1 MQQPRFLKPKLSGRV
16 MGNRN
21 KQTKKAMFRGHRPCH
36 LSDPTIWRIWC
47 CDSTTYSLASPWT
60 EEAEPL
66 SAWVIQFFSAY
77 PWWDKGGEFSGRAA
91 IFNLF
96 DLCWGFHCLFLA
108 KRWGILK
115 STTFF
120 TYSHLHAPPP
130 PSLYSFCILDHF
142 WASISSLSSPFWS
155 LCVFS
160 CLGYLPAARDKNC
173 RILDPC
179 WGFGFT

>member
-1 MQQPRFLKPKLSGRV
+1 

-120 TYSHLHAPPP
+120 TYSHLHAPLLRRLLN
-130 PSLYSFCILDHF
+130 SHV
-142 WASISSLSSPFWS
+142 SSPWILKCLKRKIPMILS
-155 LCVFS
+155 LALLNSSRV
-160 CLGYLPAARDKNC
+160 LKAAVITH
-173 RILDPC
+173 ILSLMKVILHKCQCFYSSVAMWP
-179 WGFGFT
+179 

>member
-1 MQQPRFLKPKLSGRV
+1 

-142 WASISSLSSPFWS
+142 WASISSLVISF
-155 LCVFS
+155 LEFMCVFLFGVS
-160 CLGYLPAARDKNC
+160 TCSQGQKLQDSWSML
-173 RILDPC
+173 RIWFHLVVKFFLQTRRS
-179 WGFGFT
+179 WV